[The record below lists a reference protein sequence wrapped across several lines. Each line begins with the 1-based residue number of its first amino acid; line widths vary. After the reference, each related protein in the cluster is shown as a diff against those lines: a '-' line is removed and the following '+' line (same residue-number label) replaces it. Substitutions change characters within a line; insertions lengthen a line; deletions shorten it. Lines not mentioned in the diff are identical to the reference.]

1 MSLLLILEIIVI
13 IFFLVMFFRQTNLV
27 WAVGLLTASTAVL
40 LNVTLNVFGNGANIA
55 SLGLWTQILGGL
67 TFGGAAFWLWG
78 LLQPN
83 MGSGSVNATAP
94 AYGAP
99 PHSNSPAPVVG
110 VRSIMDEVDSDLTLS
125 ERAVSMRNETSEH
138 DRHLLFDQ
146 IKHNLGPEDI
156 LDLIF
161 DLEMAENEVI
171 APTKDMK
178 QTIINIMDLA
188 FERDLMS
195 DLALAVE
202 RILTPVPP
210 DHFPRLSRITVESP
224 PTILRRYLLMFYD
237 LDVLEEIAEA
247 LEIDWQ
253 RLGLSSKQQK
263 VRNLLLWVR
272 RRNRMSELIEVM
284 QARPV
289 VSGNVNQR

>member
-1 MSLLLILEIIVI
+1 M
-13 IFFLVMFFRQTNLV
+13 FLRQSNLV
-27 WAVGLLTASTAVL
+27 WAVGLLTTSTAVL
-40 LNVTLNVFGNGANIA
+40 LNVALNIFGSNSTTDSI
-55 SLGLWTQILGGL
+55 GLWTQILGGL
-67 TFGGAAFWLWG
+67 VFGGAAFWLWG

-83 MGSGSVNATAP
+83 FGSSGDNSAP
-94 AYGAP
+94 SSFASSGRASGP
-99 PHSNSPAPVVG
+99 VPVVG
-110 VRSIMDEVDSDLTLS
+110 VKSIMDEVDTDLTLS
-125 ERAVSMRNETSEH
+125 ERAVGMRNETSQH

-146 IKHNLGPEDI
+146 IKHNLGPEDL

-171 APTKDMK
+171 APTKDMT
-178 QTIINIMDLA
+178 QTIINIMDTA
-188 FERDLMS
+188 YDRDLMG

-237 LDVLEEIAEA
+237 LDTLEEISEA
-247 LEIDWQ
+247 LEIDWE
-253 RLGLSSKQQK
+253 RLGLGSKQQK

-272 RRNRMSELIEVM
+272 RRNRMAELIEVM

-289 VSGNVNQR
+289 VSGNVNLR

>member
-1 MSLLLILEIIVI
+1 MSTLLILEIIVSV
-13 IFFLVMFFRQTNLV
+13 FFLIMFFRQTNWV
-27 WAVGLLTASTAVL
+27 WAVGLLTTTTAVL
-40 LNVTLNVFGNGANIA
+40 LNVAINVFGDGSGSD
-55 SLGLWTQILGGL
+55 SLGLWTQVLGGL
-67 TFGGAAFWLWG
+67 AFAGAAFWLWG

-83 MGSGSVNATAP
+83 FGSVAGNSAVP
-94 AYGAP
+94 AFGSSARQ
-99 PHSNSPAPVVG
+99 SGPVPITG

-125 ERAVSMRNETSEH
+125 ERAVGMRNVSSEH
-138 DRHLLFDQ
+138 DRHLIYDQ

-178 QTIINIMDLA
+178 QTIVNIMDLA
-188 FERDLMS
+188 LERDLMGE
-195 DLALAVE
+195 LALAVE

-224 PTILRRYLLMFYD
+224 PTVLRRYLLMFYD
-237 LDVLEEIAEA
+237 LDTLKEISEA
-247 LEIDWQ
+247 LEIDWE

-272 RRNRMSELIEVM
+272 RRNRMGELIEVM

-289 VSGNVNQR
+289 VSGNVNLR